1 MRRTSLGIVLA
12 AGLLAAPA
20 RAADVHIG
28 INIGVPP
35 PRPPVVVEA
44 PPPLVVVP
52 RTPVYYAPSL
62 PYNYFYYGGLYYT
75 LHDDHWF
82 YAASFNGPWSFVTV
96 ERVPRPILAVP
107 VGYYHVR
114 PEHWKKH
121 GPPPWAGHGRGTG
134 TSTGTARG
142 TTRTATTDPVRDGAA
157 RPGPHRGAGVAPR

>member
-1 MRRTSLGIVLA
+1 MRRTLFGIVLA

-35 PRPPVVVEA
+35 P
-44 PPPLVVVP
+44 
-52 RTPVYYAPSL
+52 PVYYAPSL

-96 ERVPRPILAVP
+96 ERLPRPIFAVP
-107 VGYYHVR
+107 VRYYKVK
-114 PEHWKKH
+114 PEKWKKH
-121 GPPPWAGHGRGTG
+121 GPPPWARHGHEHEHEHGHGHG
-134 TSTGTARG
+134 
-142 TTRTATTDPVRDGAA
+142 
-157 RPGPHRGAGVAPR
+157 